1 MTTCHKRRV
10 CCAPGHL
17 FKVQTRYVP
26 RSFNFS
32 FILVPR
38 TVQISGAVKMVQ
50 GDTKNGNFWETQ
62 QKIEEIQ
69 EKKVIDTNWT
79 IITCLLRDSNPNYLC
94 LKITYCRWRHP
105 PRLHSFTA
113 TTNFKSSHSFVS
125 HRVCCR
131 LCRMRQSRILQSMQ
145 HTHRVTQKNGNFWNA

>member
-1 MTTCHKRRV
+1 MRHEDKGTIIFETSISIYQSTRQDSPEDLNLHHLRVNIQSRSTVVVRSHTKEMTNMTTCHKRRV

-50 GDTKNGNFWETQ
+50 GDTKKRELLKNPP
-62 QKIEEIQ
+62 KIEEI
-69 EKKVIDTNWT
+69 
-79 IITCLLRDSNPNYLC
+79 
-94 LKITYCRWRHP
+94 
-105 PRLHSFTA
+105 
-113 TTNFKSSHSFVS
+113 
-125 HRVCCR
+125 
-131 LCRMRQSRILQSMQ
+131 
-145 HTHRVTQKNGNFWNA
+145 